1 MDTAPD
7 PAVLDRDLDAQ
18 DSLEQDVT
26 PGESSAREAQ
36 RQRSRRREAEQAR
49 DAAVAERDATSARLA
64 RMQTREAERVA
75 AEVLADGS
83 DLFTLGGVA
92 LDQLLDD
99 EGNILAQA
107 VRTAAEGIVTAR
119 GQRFAKPVHV
129 GALFDGGADRGAR
142 LTRPAGWGGVFSP
155 AYRDHIARG
164 QR

>member
-1 MDTAPD
+1 MDTTD
-7 PAVLDRDLDAQ
+7 PTPLDADLEAQ
-18 DSLEQDVT
+18 DAPGRDDT
-26 PGESSAREAQ
+26 PGDPSAREAQ

-49 DAAVAERDATSARLA
+49 DAAAAERDATSARLA
-64 RMQTREAERVA
+64 LMQTREAERVA

-83 DLFTLGGVA
+83 DLFTLGSVA

-99 EGNILAQA
+99 EGNISAQA
-107 VRTAAEGIVTAR
+107 VRAAAEGIVTAR

-142 LTRPAGWGGVFSP
+142 LTRPTGWGNVFSP